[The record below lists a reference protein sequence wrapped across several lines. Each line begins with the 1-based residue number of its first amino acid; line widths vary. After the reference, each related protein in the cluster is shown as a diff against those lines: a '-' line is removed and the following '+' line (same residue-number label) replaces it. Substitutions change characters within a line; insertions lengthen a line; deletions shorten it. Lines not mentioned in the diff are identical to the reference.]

1 MDKNLASPHSNG
13 KNLKQFGGVIG
24 KSPAMLEIA
33 EKISKVS
40 LYKTTVLLNGE
51 SGTGK
56 ELIAKYIHENSPRK
70 GKQFIPINCGAI
82 PEHLIESELFGH
94 KKGAFTDATRDKKGL
109 FEEASGG
116 TIFLDE
122 IGELPIHLQAK
133 LLRVLQESTIRPV
146 GSETSTEIDVRIISA
161 TLRDLEKDSMNGKF
175 RDDLFYRL
183 NVLTLRIPPLRERI
197 EDLPELT
204 DYLLEKICKKLDL
217 KKPTVSEEAKIILT
231 KHNWPGNIREL
242 ENYLERAAIL
252 SENNVIGI
260 EVLPPKIVSAAM
272 NDSAKGTM
280 ADMPDNLSIKEHTKI
295 IEKTLIEKALKQT
308 SGNKTHAAK
317 LLEIS
322 HRTLLY
328 KLKEYNFDSSLEE

>member
-1 MDKNLASPHSNG
+1 MDKNLASPHYNG

-146 GSETSTEIDVRIISA
+146 GSETSTEIDIRIISA

-175 RDDLFYRL
+175 RDDFFYRL
-183 NVLTLRIPPLRERI
+183 NVLTLHIPPLRERI

-204 DYLLEKICKKLDL
+204 DYLLDKICKKLEL
-217 KKPTVSEEAKIILT
+217 KKNIKI
-231 KHNWPGNIREL
+231 
-242 ENYLERAAIL
+242 
-252 SENNVIGI
+252 
-260 EVLPPKIVSAAM
+260 PPSRGAFL
-272 NDSAKGTM
+272 N
-280 ADMPDNLSIKEHTKI
+280 KEK
-295 IEKTLIEKALKQT
+295 KTGVAFRH
-308 SGNKTHAAK
+308 GH
-317 LLEIS
+317 
-322 HRTLLY
+322 
-328 KLKEYNFDSSLEE
+328 F